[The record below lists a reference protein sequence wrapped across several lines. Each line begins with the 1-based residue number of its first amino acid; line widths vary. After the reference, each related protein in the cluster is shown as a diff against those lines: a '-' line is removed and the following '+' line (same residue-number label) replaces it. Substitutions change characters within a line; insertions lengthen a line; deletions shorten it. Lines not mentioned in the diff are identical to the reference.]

1 MRLEKHSSSWSLFSR
16 TLLKVVSQVL
26 QTDRQLFSCFPDRQ
40 KVDTKFS
47 RQFQTVGNT
56 IIVFDNNFQFHF
68 ICVCVLSQ
76 PKLILNPTQKDLWLE
91 DIHSSH
97 FKPTPHHPI
106 HPTSYLYID
115 IGSWK
120 DLYQVL
126 LGVYLCQCWIV
137 EFKRIMQPVLFMF
150 SFQILSPLKNAL
162 KVDGYCQAQAKL
174 QLQLA

>member
-56 IIVFDNNFQFHF
+56 IIVIDNNFKFHS
-68 ICVCVLSQ
+68 ICVCILSQ

-120 DLYQVL
+120 DFYQVL

-137 EFKRIMQPVLFMF
+137 EFKRIMQPVLFMIF
-150 SFQILSPLKNAL
+150 FLDFVIPQKCL
-162 KVDGYCQAQAKL
+162 KVVGYL
-174 QLQLA
+174 L